1 MKQMLKKYLLP
12 ISSIATIVIPT
23 TFIISCGTL
32 SPTIIKKAN
41 FNYQEL
47 DLDANIKVA
56 FAQINKQWLW
66 TNRDKIFS
74 GWLSIFSNSVDEV
87 IPIKSFDL
95 KLITVHAFL
104 NKYVNS
110 DGIIQ
115 NEHIPFKFVI
125 SGFNKN

>member
-1 MKQMLKKYLLP
+1 MNQKLKKYLLP
-12 ISSIATIVIPT
+12 ISSVAIIVIPT
-23 TFIISCGTL
+23 TLTISCGTF

-47 DLDANIKVA
+47 DLDANIQVA
-56 FAQINKQWLW
+56 FAQINKPWLW
-66 TNRDKIFS
+66 ANRDKIFS
-74 GWLSIFSNSVDEV
+74 GWLSIFSDSVDEV

-110 DGIIQ
+110 DGIIK
-115 NEHIPFKFVI
+115 NERIPFKFVI
-125 SGFNKN
+125 SGFDK